1 MGAVGDSMNYA
12 LFAGERFDVNTHSEY
27 VHTIIAM
34 CIDTYATQQQ
44 QALAGSVRST
54 ELSSPTPALA
64 ISYCPLIQPPRPLWQ
79 DHALDCTAATTP
91 EGDLPKV

>member
-34 CIDTYATQQQ
+34 CIDTYAAQQQ

-54 ELSSPTPALA
+54 ELASPTPRACYLVLSTDPATTSALA
-64 ISYCPLIQPPRPLWQ
+64 RPR
-79 DHALDCTAATTP
+79 T
-91 EGDLPKV
+91 

>member
-54 ELSSPTPALA
+54 ELSPPALA
-64 ISYCPLIQPPRPLWQ
+64 ISYFPLIQPLRPLWQ

-91 EGDLPKV
+91 EGELPKV